1 MSKPSELDGAAN
13 ETAPL
18 VNTAK
23 IYENGPVAVHAPVQL
38 GGADAGMRLTL
49 CRCGASANKP
59 YCDGSHAKAE
69 FAATGE
75 PASKES
81 PALETRGGPLQL
93 SVIPDGPL
101 KFTGPL
107 EIVSGSG
114 RTIERTNQTWLC
126 RCGASANKPYCDGT
140 HKRNGFKAP

>member
-1 MSKPSELDGAAN
+1 
-13 ETAPL
+13 
-18 VNTAK
+18 
-23 IYENGPVAVHAPVQL
+23 
-38 GGADAGMRLTL
+38 MRLTL

-59 YCDGSHAKAE
+59 YCDGNHAKAG
-69 FAATGE
+69 FTATGE
-75 PASKES
+75 PASKDS
-81 PALETRGGPLQL
+81 AALETRGGPLQI
-93 SVIPDGPL
+93 SAIPDGPL